1 VKRFYTD
8 VSVTL
13 DRGIALDNRR
23 VRTPAKADLIL
34 PTAALAEAVAAE
46 WRAQEREIK
55 PQTMPLTGLANA
67 AIDHVVPNAEP
78 FAAGLAAYGETDLLY
93 YRADEQIELRV
104 RQDMAWDPVL
114 DWAQH
119 RFDICFTIVS
129 GIMHQPQPRLT
140 VDRLARAVTAYAPFQ
155 LAALNPLVTIS
166 GSLIVALAVV
176 EREISAE
183 AGFDT
188 AHLDELW
195 QAEQWGED
203 HFALETRAAHR
214 SDFLAAARF
223 STLLE

>member
-8 VSVTL
+8 VSVTP
-13 DRGIALDNRR
+13 DRGIALDDRR

-34 PTAALAEAVAAE
+34 PTAPLAEAIADE
-46 WRAQEREIK
+46 WRAQKGEIK

-67 AIDHVVPNAEP
+67 AIDHVVPNADI

-104 RQDMAWDPVL
+104 RQNLDWDPLL
-114 DWAQH
+114 DWAQN
-119 RFDICFTIVS
+119 RFDIGFTIVS
-129 GIMHQPQPRLT
+129 GIMHQPQPTLT
-140 VDRLARAVTAYAPFQ
+140 INRLANAVSDHAPFQ

-166 GSLIVALAVV
+166 GSLIIGLAVV
-176 EREISAE
+176 EQEIPAE
-183 AGFDT
+183 AAFDI

-203 HFALETRAAHR
+203 YFALETRAAHR
-214 SDFLAAARF
+214 NDFLAAASF